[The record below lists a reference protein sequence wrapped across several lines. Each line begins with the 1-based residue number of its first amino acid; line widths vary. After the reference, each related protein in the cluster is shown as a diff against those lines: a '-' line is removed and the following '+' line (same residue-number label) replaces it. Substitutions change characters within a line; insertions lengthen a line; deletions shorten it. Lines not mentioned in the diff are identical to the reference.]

1 MNSEKLQ
8 HFIVLA
14 QTQHF
19 ARAAERCHVSPST
32 FSRSIAQ
39 LEEELGTQLVE
50 RDNRSVA
57 LTSQGHKLALVA
69 RQILQQW
76 NTLSHSVQQQEEL
89 EGSLSIY
96 CSVTASYSFLYDIL
110 ANFRQAH
117 PKIAI
122 RVHTG
127 DPAAAIERVRQGHED
142 IAIAANDSALPS
154 NLCFRQ
160 IAHSPLVFITPQHN
174 PWPIAAST
182 KKSALAQAFS
192 GVPFILS
199 EQGVARKRINSWFTK
214 HKIQPTI
221 YAQAAGN
228 EAIVSMVSLGFGV
241 GLVPAIVLDNSPL
254 LNKVQQLD
262 YQPELAAYDVGV
274 CVLQK
279 RLKSPVI
286 HAFWELLSS
295 SRTPTKNCSGQ

>member
-110 ANFRQAH
+110 ANFRHTH

-127 DPAAAIERVRQGHED
+127 DSAIAVERVRQGHED
-142 IAIAANDSALPS
+142 IAIAANYAALPS
-154 NLCFRQ
+154 NLCFRP

-174 PWPIAAST
+174 PWPIAANT
-182 KKSALAQAFS
+182 KKSALAQAFN

-199 EQGVARKRINSWFTK
+199 EQGVARKRINSWFAS

-254 LNKVQQLD
+254 HNKVRQLD
-262 YQPELAAYDVGV
+262 YQPELKVYEVGV
-274 CVLQK
+274 CVLKK

-286 HAFWELLSS
+286 NAFWDLL
-295 SRTPTKNCSGQ
+295 

>member
-8 HFIVLA
+8 HFIALA
-14 QTQHF
+14 ETLHF
-19 ARAAERCHVSPST
+19 ARAAERCHISPST

-39 LEEELGTQLVE
+39 LEHELAAQLVE

-57 LTSQGHKLALVA
+57 LTSHGQKLALVA

-76 NTLSHSVQQQEEL
+76 DTLSHSVQQHEEL

-110 ANFRQAH
+110 TDFRQAY

-127 DPAAAIERVRQGHED
+127 DPANAIDRVKQGHED
-142 IAIAANDSALPS
+142 IAIAANSAAFPN
-154 NLCFRQ
+154 NLRFRK
-160 IAHSPLVFITPQHN
+160 IAHSPLRLIAPKNGPWQLSANTPD
-174 PWPIAAST
+174 
-182 KKSALAQAFS
+182 SALNKAFRDI
-192 GVPFILS
+192 PLILS
-199 EQGVARKRINSWFTK
+199 ERGLARKRIDDWFQQ

-221 YAQAAGN
+221 YAQTAGN

-241 GLVPAIVLDNSPL
+241 GLVPQIVLDNSPL
-254 LNKVQQLD
+254 INEVVALA
-262 YQPELAAYDVGV
+262 YQPQLEAYEVGV

-286 HAFWELLSS
+286 HAFWDLLN
-295 SRTPTKNCSGQ
+295 R